1 MTAKT
6 NMGNELLKQMEEDST
21 KAHSHNKVSM
31 MRIIERDAAGVRRL
45 KWIVITCWV
54 LVIFCFFIASI
65 VILSVKG
72 IESDLQYFSTLLGG
86 IVSITFQAVFLIAV
100 ILTILLFVTSRSL
113 TLRQIQARL
122 AEIEKQLKKIAQNK

>member
-54 LVIFCFFIASI
+54 LVIFCFFITSI